1 MKRGRPSKRT
11 VIQTNIMQ
19 IFEQKQVPMTISA
32 LTKYASQSIGQT
44 LSWNTVQKY
53 VRELV
58 ELNKVQAI
66 PLPHSKEENK
76 EGLTVYALKK

>member
-11 VIQTNIMQ
+11 IVQANILQ
-19 IFEQKQVPMTISA
+19 IFEQKQLPMTISA
-32 LTKYASQSIGQT
+32 LAKYTSQSVGQT

-53 VRELV
+53 VQELV
-58 ELNKVQAI
+58 EMNKLQAI